1 LNRPYMAKLKYDEN
15 WGFSTYAVGR
25 TFKLLG

>member
-1 LNRPYMAKLKYDEN
+1 MARLKYDEN
-15 WGFSTYAVGR
+15 WGFSTYAVGK